1 MTVLLDDGR
10 TGWPD
15 PWTLPPAGIRLV
27 QSRYLSGIRS
37 VDATPPR
44 EDGGRVGI
52 KVLGPLAVDGSG
64 RLGPRDRAI
73 LQALAVRQ
81 GGTVTADELADA
93 VWGDHPPASA
103 HKNLQSCIVRLRK
116 ALGSGA
122 IETTDQGY
130 RLDVPADEVDTWRF
144 EAQVARARDLLALG
158 EADRVVYL
166 LEQALGLW
174 RGTAFA
180 DLPEWPAARREAGR
194 LEELRRDAEEL
205 LLDAQLHLG
214 RTREALP
221 RAHDMVRA
229 APLRERRW
237 ELLAL
242 AQYRTGA
249 QGEALRTIRQLR
261 GVLARELGIDPAPD
275 VAALEQSI
283 LQQDPSLSRDSEVS
297 RTSPTCPWQG
307 LRAYDVTEADRFF
320 GRDAEIEA
328 GLAILAAG
336 RLLALVGPSGSG
348 KSSLMRA
355 GIGARLQRRGTRC
368 TTVSPGRYP
377 VQALTALTALQ
388 SGDALLVDQAEE
400 LFTLCE
406 DPEESRAFIGRL
418 VEEAAVRPVVVA
430 LRADR
435 LADLTA
441 YAAFSR
447 LVERGLYLVGGLD
460 EAGLR
465 LAVVEPARQAGLL
478 LEPGL
483 VDVLVTEVRDDPGA
497 LPLLSHALLETWKR
511 REGSTLT
518 VDGYRASGGIH
529 GAVAQSAERLYA
541 EVEPDLRG
549 ALRDLVLRLLSPGTE
564 GEPVRTRVPRRLVG
578 TDPEHERLIEMLVAA
593 RLVTSDDGVLEIT
606 HESLARAWPRLR
618 VWLEDD
624 VEGRRILHHLSSTA
638 DAWDTL
644 GRPDSELYRG
654 GRLTRT
660 LDWAAGTGATLTDVE
675 RDFLAAAR
683 AQAEVEEQSAAEHA
697 RMQATM
703 IRRLRIVLSG
713 AVVLLVLALA
723 AGGVAA
729 VQSDRAADNAARAEQ
744 AAVSADARRVGTRA
758 QLIDDISLS
767 LLLAAAGARLDDS
780 PETRT
785 NLVTTLGKQPDL
797 VRSAVPEGGYL
808 ETFAVSPDGRW
819 IASSDD
825 QNRLHLY
832 DAATLRLHDSYDAV
846 PSTDDD
852 LGLLLGAFSP
862 DGSRIAMVAWNHQS
876 TEPVRL
882 LDPATMEPTIQL
894 AHPADEGV
902 WGVDVAFSADGRH
915 VAATVQT
922 VAHAQTNSK
931 KSPGFALV
939 WDLRSPSA
947 APLRVAIGTDVQ
959 GVTLSPDGRTLY
971 TTTPLT
977 AYDVMDG
984 ARTWRRED
992 VAPFASA
999 FDLNGPGT
1007 LLALGDHPDSTHAH
1021 IVDATT
1027 GETVHTLRGHRNRVM
1042 DVRFSPDG
1050 TTVGSVS
1057 ADGELILWNV
1067 ADGRALQR
1075 WHTFGQWGVGFS
1087 PDGALVHGGGGYS
1100 MLRTWDVSGRS
1111 TYVEEEGIRAFSRA
1125 EARWLKGH
1133 PELGYADLSPDGRRM
1148 AYRWQDD
1155 AGTRWVRFVDLETGE
1170 ATPPRRLPLQETGW
1184 ALGAWHPDG
1193 RRYAGW
1199 CTVDAVQPGSLSRCP
1214 ERGVLTVLDSI
1225 TGEVV
1230 ARRRLFGKDIY
1241 AVAYVDDG
1249 RRLLVGNSDHLS
1261 SAFDAESLLPAG
1273 EAFVHAADNV
1283 VDLGDGSTVLV
1294 SEQSPG
1300 TGSERWRVMELLTGG
1315 VRTEWDVDV
1324 LATASA
1330 VSPDRATLAV
1340 GGHTGEIITVDVT
1353 TGLQKSSATSP
1364 GVQVTFLKYSDDGE
1378 RLASAAAD
1386 GSVTLWNA
1394 TTLDPLGTV
1403 HAPRGDSAPASVEF
1417 IGGSHDV
1424 VIASYDGSIR
1434 RWDTGLERALDYACQ
1449 MAGRDLAEEEWAQYL
1464 PDQPYRSVCR

>member
-1 MTVLLDDGR
+1 
-10 TGWPD
+10 
-15 PWTLPPAGIRLV
+15 
-27 QSRYLSGIRS
+27 
-37 VDATPPR
+37 
-44 EDGGRVGI
+44 VGI

-64 RLGPRDRAI
+64 RLGPRDRAV
-73 LQALAVRQ
+73 LQALTVRQ
-81 GGTVTADELADA
+81 GRAVTADELGDA
-93 VWGDHPPASA
+93 VWGELPPASA
-103 HKNLQSCIVRLRK
+103 HKNIQSCIVRLRK
-116 ALGSGA
+116 ALGPGT
-122 IETTDQGY
+122 IRTTDQGY
-130 RLDVPADEVDTWRF
+130 RLDVPADEVDTWWF
-144 EAQVARARDLLALG
+144 EAQVARARDLLAIG

-166 LEQALGLW
+166 LEQALDLW

-214 RTREALP
+214 RAREALP
-221 RAHDMVRA
+221 RANDMVRA

-242 AQYRTGA
+242 AQYRTGS

-261 GVLARELGIDPAPD
+261 GVLARELGIDPAPE
-275 VAALEQSI
+275 VVALEQSI
-283 LQQDPSLSRDSEVS
+283 LQQDPSLSPDGEVP

-307 LRAYDVTEADRFF
+307 LRAYDLTEADRFF
-320 GRDAEIEA
+320 GRDAEIDA

-368 TTVSPGRYP
+368 LTVSPGRYP
-377 VQALTALTALQ
+377 VRALTALTALQ

-406 DPEESRAFIGRL
+406 DPEEARAFIGTL

-541 EVEPDLRG
+541 AVEPDHRG

-660 LDWAAGTGATLTDVE
+660 LDWAAGSGATLTGIE

-683 AQAEVEEQSAAEHA
+683 AQADVEEQSAVEHA

-729 VQSDRAADNAARAEQ
+729 IQSDRAADNAARAQQ
-744 AAVSADARRVGTRA
+744 AAVSADARRVGARA
-758 QLIDDISLS
+758 QLTDDISLS
-767 LLLAAAGARLDDS
+767 LLLAVAGARLDDS

-785 NLVTTLGKQPDL
+785 NLLTALAEQPLL
-797 VRSAVPEGGYL
+797 VRSVPPGGGYL
-808 ETFAVSPDGRW
+808 DVFDASHDGRW
-819 IASSDD
+819 IAGSDD
-825 QNRLHLY
+825 QNRMHVY
-832 DAATLRLHDSYDAV
+832 DAATNRLHDSYDAGRPEDGPFV
-846 PSTDDD
+846 
-852 LGLLLGAFSP
+852 LAAAFSP
-862 DGSRIAMVAWNHQS
+862 DSKRLAVVMHGSES

-882 LDPATMEPTIQL
+882 LDPTTMEPVTEL
-894 AHPADEGV
+894 AFPGDEPV
-902 WGVDVAFSADGRH
+902 WAVDARFSADGH
-915 VAATVQT
+915 HLAATVQT
-922 VAHAQTNSK
+922 VNWPVQGYQEAPSH
-931 KSPGFALV
+931 ALV
-939 WDLRSPSA
+939 WDLRSPSSL
-947 APLRVAIGTDVQ
+947 PVRVSTGTDVQ
-959 GVTLSPDGRTLY
+959 GMALSPDGGTLY
-971 TTTPLT
+971 TGWPLT
-977 AYDVMDG
+977 AYDVATG
-984 ARTWRRED
+984 KRIWRRG
-992 VAPFASA
+992 
-999 FDLNGPGT
+999 DLTTWYTALDINRAGT
-1007 LLALGDHPDSTHAH
+1007 LLAIGDVGHEKSARDVLLVNTA
-1021 IVDATT
+1021 T
-1027 GETVHTLRGHRNRVM
+1027 GETVRTLRGHRSTVN
-1042 DVRFSPDG
+1042 DIRFSPDG
-1050 TTVGSVS
+1050 TLVGSVS
-1057 ADGELILWNV
+1057 NDGELVVWNT
-1067 ADGRALQR
+1067 AAGRPIER
-1075 WHTFGQWGVGFS
+1075 WDTFDPYSVGIG
-1087 PDGALVHGGGGYS
+1087 PDNDLVHGGGLDS
-1100 MLRTWDVSGRS
+1100 MLRTWDLSVQD
-1111 TYVEEEGIRAFSRA
+1111 TYLRRTTEVGD
-1125 EARWLKGH
+1125 
-1133 PELGYADLSPDGRRM
+1133 ADTFAWAHLSPDGGQV
-1148 AYRWQDD
+1148 AYRWVDD
-1155 AGTRWVRFVDLETGE
+1155 RAQGWVRFVDTDTGRRTR
-1170 ATPPRRLPLQETGW
+1170 ATRLPAWEGSPW
-1184 ALGAWHPDG
+1184 VPGAWHPDDG
-1193 RRYAGW
+1193 RYAAYW
-1199 CTVDAVQPGSLSRCP
+1199 CDGLTECAGEPGSVR
-1214 ERGVLTVLDSI
+1214 VLDSA
-1225 TGEVV
+1225 TGE
-1230 ARRRLFGKDIY
+1230 RLRQADVLGGNRDIFGI
-1241 AVAYVDDG
+1241 AYVDDG
-1249 RRLLVGNSDHLS
+1249 R
-1261 SAFDAESLLPAG
+1261 SLLLTEGLGHFDDLHTSIVGAETLRLRDRLDVPANCCATAIG
-1273 EAFVHAADNV
+1273 NEGTAMVYEAAR
-1283 VDLGDGSTVLV
+1283 DLDSGHVRMLDVNTGAVLAEGQVNLLAYTSTASPDGSTV
-1294 SEQSPG
+1294 
-1300 TGSERWRVMELLTGG
+1300 
-1315 VRTEWDVDV
+1315 
-1324 LATASA
+1324 A
-1330 VSPDRATLAV
+1330 VA
-1340 GGHTGEIITVDVT
+1340 GKTGEIVSFGVS
-1353 TGLQKSSATSP
+1353 TGDEQRRSTSVGAP
-1364 GVQVTFLKYSDDGE
+1364 VHWLDYSDDGE
-1378 RLASAAAD
+1378 LLVSGAAD
-1386 GSVTLWNA
+1386 GGVSLWSA
-1394 TTLDPLGTV
+1394 DTLDLLGTV
-1403 HAPRGDSAPASVEF
+1403 HPPHRGEPVISSAQFV
-1417 IGGSHDV
+1417 GDSHDV
-1424 VIASYDGSIR
+1424 AIASYDGTVY
-1434 RWDTGLERALDYACQ
+1434 RWETDLDRAIDFACQ
-1449 MAGRDLAEEEWAQYL
+1449 MAGRDLTEEEWAEFL
-1464 PDQPYRSVCR
+1464 PAQPYQAVCPQE

>member
-116 ALGSGA
+116 ALGPGA

-744 AAVSADARRVGTRA
+744 AAVSADARRVGARA
-758 QLIDDISLS
+758 QLTDDISLS
-767 LLLAAAGARLDDS
+767 LLLATAGARLDDT
-780 PETRT
+780 PETRV
-785 NLVTTLGKQPDL
+785 NLLAMLAKHPTL
-797 VRSAVPEGGYL
+797 VRSATPGGGHL
-808 ETFAVSPDGRW
+808 EFISVSRDGRW
-819 IASSDD
+819 VASSDL
-825 QNRLHLY
+825 QNRMHLY
-832 DAATLRLHDSYDAV
+832 DAATNRLLRRYDAGR
-846 PSTDDD
+846 PAEDE
-852 LGLLLGAFSP
+852 LGFMVGAFSP
-862 DGSRIAMVAWNHQS
+862 DSSQLAVILTGLES

-882 LDPATMEPTIQL
+882 LDPSTMQTTRQL
-894 AHPADEGV
+894 DLPGGMPVTGADV
-902 WGVDVAFSADGRH
+902 QFSADGRYL
-915 VAATVQT
+915 AATVHT
-922 VAHAQTNSK
+922 VHYLEQNPAETTGYAV
-931 KSPGFALV
+931 V
-939 WDLRSPSA
+939 WDLDSPSSPPA
-947 APLRVAIGTDVQ
+947 RVPTGFEYQ
-959 GVTLSPDGRTLY
+959 GLALSPDGQTLY
-971 TTTPLT
+971 TGWPLT
-977 AYDVMDG
+977 AYDVASGNRIWRQREKITASGVLDVN
-984 ARTWRRED
+984 AR
-992 VAPFASA
+992 
-999 FDLNGPGT
+999 GT
-1007 LLALGDHPDSTHAH
+1007 LLALANRATPRDALL
-1021 IVDATT
+1021 VDTAT
-1027 GETVHTLRGHRNRVM
+1027 GETVHTLVGHRDTVR
-1042 DVRFSPDG
+1042 DIRFSPDG
-1050 TTVGSVS
+1050 SLVGSIAS
-1057 ADGELILWNV
+1057 GELSVWN
-1067 ADGRALQR
+1067 AETGRLVER
-1075 WHTFGQWGVGFS
+1075 WDTFDAWGVGFS
-1087 PDGALVHGGGGYS
+1087 PDNDLVYGGGGDS
-1100 MLRTWDVSGRS
+1100 MLRTWDLSGED
-1111 TYVEEEGIRAFSRA
+1111 TYLEQTTRVGDAKMFT
-1125 EARWLKGH
+1125 H
-1133 PELGYADLSPDGRRM
+1133 ADVAPDGHRV
-1148 AYRWQDD
+1148 AYRWVDD
-1155 AGTRWVRFVDLETGE
+1155 TGRGWVTFVDTVTGE
-1170 ATPPRRLPLQETGW
+1170 QTPRTRLPAWEGDPWNPGT
-1184 ALGAWHPDG
+1184 WHPNGGRYIGYGADG
-1193 RRYAGW
+1193 GTAAVLDPATGKLLRGPRAIVDHDGYVAAMAYVDEDRSLLASDNEEIIIVDAETLGPRAGPFDILGNAGSCCAAPIGDGSSAMVFEW
-1199 CTVDAVQPGSLSRCP
+1199 IDGDSMTWRVIDVTTGAVQP
-1214 ERGVLTVLDSI
+1214 E
-1225 TGEVV
+1225 GEVDMVTYTSV
-1230 ARRRLFGKDIY
+1230 A
-1241 AVAYVDDG
+1241 
-1249 RRLLVGNSDHLS
+1249 S
-1261 SAFDAESLLPAG
+1261 P
-1273 EAFVHAADNV
+1273 
-1283 VDLGDGSTVLV
+1283 DGSTVAVAGDSGQVVTIDV
-1294 SEQSPG
+1294 STGDQQQSTSVG
-1300 TGSERWRVMELLTGG
+1300 AEVW
-1315 VRTEWDVDV
+1315 W
-1324 LATASA
+1324 LA
-1330 VSPDRATLAV
+1330 
-1340 GGHTGEIITVDVT
+1340 
-1353 TGLQKSSATSP
+1353 
-1364 GVQVTFLKYSDDGE
+1364 YSDDGE
-1378 RLASAAAD
+1378 MLASGAKDGGVSLWDAETLD
-1386 GSVTLWNA
+1386 LLGSVH
-1394 TTLDPLGTV
+1394 PPG
-1403 HAPRGDSAPASVEF
+1403 RGEPVPSGAQF
-1417 IGGSHDV
+1417 IDDTHDV
-1424 VIASYDGSIR
+1424 AIASYDGSIY
-1434 RWDTGLERALDYACQ
+1434 RWETDLGRAIDFTCQ
-1449 MAGRDLAEEEWAQYL
+1449 MAGRDLTEEEWAEFL
-1464 PDQPYRSVCR
+1464 PAQPYRSVCPQE